1 MLNGWAPK
9 KEFDTGSLVHKLVLG
24 EGADIVVVDAKDWR
38 TKAAQEARDAAREEG
53 KIPALTKDMQAA
65 QAITEQVYE
74 RPIAAN
80 LFSVGEPEVSMYAT
94 DIETGV
100 RMRGRVDWLRPD
112 YLVDF
117 KGLALDTPIPTPTG
131 WATMGSL
138 RVGDHVF
145 GSDGRPCRVTAK
157 SEVHFKDCYRM
168 KYDDGTSLVCDHDH
182 LWAVTTGRSTTTR
195 VIETSEISRRIREM
209 SSGVRPYIALPA
221 PLELDAVDLPI
232 DPYVLGAWLGD
243 GSARDGRITKPDV
256 ELFDHIAARGYKYG
270 ELIGRDETKCRSRTI
285 YGLSAQLGRAGLLG
299 AKTIPDAYLRGDTT
313 QRLDL
318 LRGLMDTDG
327 TYNKVRSSVV
337 FGSVDKAMAEGV
349 RELALSLGERAVIHE
364 VDGVGYGKLVHSY
377 RVSWRPQRFNPFLL
391 SRKARNVTLARS
403 VRSTRRVIQSCDRT
417 VTVPTQCIQVDSPDR
432 TYLCG
437 DQMVPTHNTTADAD
451 PRAFER
457 SIWKFGYAV
466 QAWWYLTIAR
476 AAGHPAED
484 FLFVA
489 ASTRR
494 PFLVTEHRLTEEYL
508 QYGESLARRALRTF
522 TECRDT
528 GEWPGHPNRINVV
541 SLPAWAGTTTHHDI
555 ETEDTAA

>member
-1 MLNGWAPK
+1 MIPTTDGIHPGIPEHRYHADPHSLSSTGAKLLATQPPAVFRDTMLNGWAPK

-117 KGLALDTPIPTPTG
+117 K
-131 WATMGSL
+131 
-138 RVGDHVF
+138 
-145 GSDGRPCRVTAK
+145 
-157 SEVHFKDCYRM
+157 
-168 KYDDGTSLVCDHDH
+168 
-182 LWAVTTGRSTTTR
+182 
-195 VIETSEISRRIREM
+195 
-209 SSGVRPYIALPA
+209 
-221 PLELDAVDLPI
+221 
-232 DPYVLGAWLGD
+232 
-243 GSARDGRITKPDV
+243 
-256 ELFDHIAARGYKYG
+256 
-270 ELIGRDETKCRSRTI
+270 
-285 YGLSAQLGRAGLLG
+285 
-299 AKTIPDAYLRGDTT
+299 
-313 QRLDL
+313 
-318 LRGLMDTDG
+318 
-327 TYNKVRSSVV
+327 
-337 FGSVDKAMAEGV
+337 
-349 RELALSLGERAVIHE
+349 
-364 VDGVGYGKLVHSY
+364 
-377 RVSWRPQRFNPFLL
+377 
-391 SRKARNVTLARS
+391 
-403 VRSTRRVIQSCDRT
+403 
-417 VTVPTQCIQVDSPDR
+417 
-432 TYLCG
+432 
-437 DQMVPTHNTTADAD
+437 TTADAD

-522 TECRDT
+522 TECRDS